1 MACSKNTLAF
11 LVALLL
17 MALVAA
23 AVPAG
28 RRSFLLEGERCS
40 ESSNC
45 KEDTCG
51 ATCAVLGYNGV
62 GVCKVDGG
70 VPSCCCVPQS
80 SSTSGGGVKQLAH

>member
-11 LVALLL
+11 LVALML
-17 MALVAA
+17 MALVAS

-28 RRSFLLEGERCS
+28 RRSFLLEGGERCS

-70 VPSCCCVPQS
+70 VPSCCCVPQP
-80 SSTSGGGVKQLAH
+80 STFRGGVKQLAH